1 VKAPFEET
9 EHGLVCKGD
18 GWFLVNARD
27 VRWRE
32 SKGRGVSSNLGGDTL
47 FDQLGVGITVVGPG
61 EPTTMYHWESNEE
74 DFIVLRGGGVAV
86 LDGQELPLRQ
96 WDVVHCPPRTAHTF
110 VGGPDGLVLF
120 GVGAREHA
128 DEGAYVADPVAAR
141 LGAAPERDTDDTG
154 EAYKRFGPRE
164 PVRYGGWLD

>member
-1 VKAPFEET
+1 MEAPFEET
-9 EHGLVCKGD
+9 EHGPVCKGE

-32 SKGRGVSSNLGGDTL
+32 SKGRGVSSNFGGDTL

-74 DFIVLRGGGVAV
+74 DFIVVRGGGVAV
-86 LDGQELPLRQ
+86 LDGHELPLAQ
-96 WDVVHCPPRTAHTF
+96 WDVVHCPPRTAH
-110 VGGPDGLVLF
+110 
-120 GVGAREHA
+120 
-128 DEGAYVADPVAAR
+128 VADPVAAR
-141 LGAAPERDTDDTG
+141 LGAARERNTDDTR